1 MDIKLNLPQS
11 AYFNKFI
18 PKSKFYEKAGI
29 NSKLQAEFVD
39 KIQRITWKYKLAEST
54 INIAKSPKVEEIQ
67 IFELEL
73 KVKYQPLQILKAI
86 DKAIPYPILYILSY
100 KESYAFA
107 IAYDDEYI
115 KNRYY
120 FSDWDQEI
128 NFDFT
133 GLDLE
138 KVYQKLVRALL
149 AYDKPQEEVQQAINY
164 DYQINMIENRIDKLT
179 LKMRREKQFNK
190 KVDINRELMEATD
203 KLKKLKG

>member
-1 MDIKLNLPQS
+1 MEIKLNLPNS

-54 INIAKSPKVEEIQ
+54 INIAKSPKVQEIQ
-67 IFELEL
+67 IFELQL
-73 KVKYQPLQILKAI
+73 KDKYQPIRILTAI

-100 KESYAFA
+100 QESHAFA

-149 AYDKPQEEVQQAINY
+149 ANDKPQIEVRQAINY
-164 DYQINMIENRIDKLT
+164 DYQISILENRIDKLT
-179 LKMRREKQFNK
+179 QKLKRTKQFNK
-190 KVDINRELMEATD
+190 QIEINKELIIEKD
-203 KLKKLKG
+203 KLTKLKG

>member
-1 MDIKLNLPQS
+1 MNIKLNLPNS

-54 INIAKSPKVEEIQ
+54 INIAKSPKVQEIQ
-67 IFELEL
+67 IFELQL
-73 KVKYQPLQILKAI
+73 KDKYQPIRILTAI

-100 KESYAFA
+100 KESHAFA

-149 AYDKPQEEVQQAINY
+149 ANDKPHIEVKQAINY
-164 DYQINMIENRIDKLT
+164 DYQISILENRIDKLT
-179 LKMRREKQFNK
+179 QKLKRTKQFNK
-190 KVDINRELMEATD
+190 QIEINKELIIEKD
-203 KLKKLKG
+203 KLTKLKG